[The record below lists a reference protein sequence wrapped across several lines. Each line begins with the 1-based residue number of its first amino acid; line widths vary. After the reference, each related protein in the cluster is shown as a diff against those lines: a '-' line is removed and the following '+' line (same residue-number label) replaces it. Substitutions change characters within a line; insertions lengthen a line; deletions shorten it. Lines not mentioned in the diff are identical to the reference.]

1 MFPETIYAT
10 TADNTLAFGANSI
23 YNPTF
28 GTILGAMPINTT
40 KMTIG
45 EYDHYLYAWDASTN
59 RVHVFEI
66 VLEPGTLG
74 LLLAASLCVLFMR
87 RRWVGMVA

>member
-1 MFPETIYAT
+1 MA
-10 TADNTLAFGANSI
+10 TADNTLAFGANSN

-40 KMTIG
+40 KMTLG
-45 EYDHYLYAWDASTN
+45 ESDHYLYAWDASTN
-59 RVHVFEI
+59 RVHVFKI
-66 VLEPGTLG
+66 VLKPGASG
-74 LLLAASLCVLFMR
+74 LLLAASFCILFTR